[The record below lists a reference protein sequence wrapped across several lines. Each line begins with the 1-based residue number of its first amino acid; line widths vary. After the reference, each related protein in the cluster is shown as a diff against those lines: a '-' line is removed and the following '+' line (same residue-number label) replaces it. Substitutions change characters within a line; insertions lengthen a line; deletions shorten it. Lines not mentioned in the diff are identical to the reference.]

1 MHDVADDLPP
11 GQEKIYTND
20 MSLARGA
27 GFENGTLDEND
38 DWHRTHGGA
47 GGHNVGWAIDVKMP
61 TTDGGP
67 PPPQMTI
74 HSPSY
79 SQERT
84 VELIRRFA
92 EHVPPGC
99 KLLVY
104 FDDPA
109 VEAIFADPNDGIEVQ
124 HVGGHDHHLHF
135 QLVVE

>member
-1 MHDVADDLPP
+1 MHDVANDLPP

-74 HSPSY
+74 HSP
-79 SQERT
+79 QLFAGTDCGAHQT
-84 VELIRRFA
+84 VRRARPAGF
-92 EHVPPGC
+92 
-99 KLLVY
+99 KLRVY
-104 FDDPA
+104 FDDPE
-109 VEAIFADPNDGIEVQ
+109 VEATFDNPNDGIEVQ
-124 HVGGHDHHLHF
+124 VIGGHDNHLHF